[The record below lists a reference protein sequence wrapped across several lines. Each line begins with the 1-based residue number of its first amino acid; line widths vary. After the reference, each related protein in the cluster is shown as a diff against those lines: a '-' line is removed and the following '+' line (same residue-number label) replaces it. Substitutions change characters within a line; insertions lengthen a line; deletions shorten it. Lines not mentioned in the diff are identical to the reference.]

1 MFLALLPRFS
11 VSAFA
16 LIFLHCAVLLVFLS
30 GCTEDKKHT
39 SRTDPLDRAIGK
51 NYDDV
56 MKDVFS
62 AAEEKKRAEEE
73 QKKAGSEPPIPD
85 VSTILAAPKLP
96 EVGGD
101 KLVSLS
107 LTEEVPLKDVL
118 IELGRIADIDLE
130 IDTGIKGGIILR
142 VRDKPLNEV
151 LNRIAI
157 QAGLRVRQERGII
170 RVERDLPYVKN
181 YPVDFLNLIRSN
193 SGNLSISTQVLS
205 SSGGGSGGGG
215 GGGGG
220 VTTGASSAISSSY
233 DGDMWKSIEADI
245 KSILKHDPSLS
256 FSEKEDDTK
265 VVTTTSATGNKDET
279 SSLMIN
285 KQAGVITI
293 LANES
298 QHKNIAKY
306 LERVRISSSAQVLIE
321 AKVVDVTLN
330 DEYKTGINWTGL
342 DMDPDLKI
350 AGSFA
355 SGAASNQVK
364 FTVFGSD
371 GASTSIE
378 SAVDLTEKF
387 GVSRTLS
394 SPRLTALNNQ
404 QAVMTFAQNEVYF
417 TLKLQ
422 EQTNQSTGGASDAKL
437 SIQSEFKTVP
447 VGVMLTLQP
456 SINLDTNEITMNV
469 RPTISIV
476 ASRVDDPGVSIIAQR
491 SNLDNIVSQ
500 VPVIEVK
507 ELDSVLKMKS
517 GQVMVIGGLM
527 KNSSDN
533 TDTGVPFISRTPLVG
548 NLFKS
553 VSKVNK
559 VVETVI
565 FIKATIVNGGNT
577 DATDRKVYK
586 ELMRDSHPIAF

>member
-11 VSAFA
+11 VASYA
-16 LIFLHCAVLLVFLS
+16 LLFLHCALMIFFLS
-30 GCTEDKKHT
+30 GCSEDGMNKSRHK
-39 SRTDPLDRAIGK
+39 RTDPLDRAIGK
-51 NYDDV
+51 SYDDV

-62 AAEEKKRAEEE
+62 AAEEKKRAEEA
-73 QKKAGSEPPIPD
+73 QKKSGVEPPIPD
-85 VSTILAAPKLP
+85 ISPILAAPKSP
-96 EVGGD
+96 EASSE

-142 VRDKPLNEV
+142 VRDKPLSDV

-157 QAGLRVRQERGII
+157 QSGLRVRQERGIT

-205 SSGGGSGGGG
+205 SSGGG
-215 GGGGG
+215 GGGG

-233 DGDMWKSIEADI
+233 DGDMWKSVEADI
-245 KSILKHDPSLS
+245 KNILKHDPALS
-256 FSEKEDDTK
+256 FAEKPDDTK
-265 VVTTTSATGNKDET
+265 VIATSAAAENKDGAN
-279 SSLMIN
+279 SLMVN

-342 DMDPDLKI
+342 NMNPDLRI

-355 SGAASNQVK
+355 SGATANQVK
-364 FTVFGSD
+364 FTVFASD
-371 GASTSIE
+371 GPSTSIE

-422 EQTNQSTGGASDAKL
+422 EQSTQSTGGGDEKL

-447 VGVMLTLQP
+447 VGVMLSLQP
-456 SINLDTNEITMNV
+456 SINLETSEITMNV
-469 RPTISIV
+469 RPTISV
-476 ASRVDDPGVSIIAQR
+476 VSSRVDDPGVSIIAQR
-491 SNLDNIVSQ
+491 SKLDNIVSQ

-527 KNSSDN
+527 KNSSDS
-533 TDTGVPFISRTPLVG
+533 TDTGVPFISRAPLVG

-553 VSKVNK
+553 VSKTNT

-565 FIKATIVNGGNT
+565 FIKATIINGSST

-586 ELMRDSHPIAF
+586 ELIQDSHPIAF